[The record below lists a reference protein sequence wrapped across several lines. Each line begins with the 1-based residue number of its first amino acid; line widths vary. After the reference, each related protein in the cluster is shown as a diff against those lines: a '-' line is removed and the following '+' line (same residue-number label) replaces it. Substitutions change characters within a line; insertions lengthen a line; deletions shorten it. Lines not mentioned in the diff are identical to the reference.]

1 MKEMDER
8 NAFDI
13 LLDYPRDKRLA
24 FDTHESTN
32 RAFRIYKKDWLDR
45 FLRFKK
51 RKTGMKRI
59 DRYYTITSRSKGCQL
74 RSMKNPYLF
83 FNRFMRK
90 FTLLHC
96 WFRMTDIMLSV
107 MLHPDKR

>member
-45 FLRFKK
+45 FLRFNK

-59 DRYYTITSRSKGCQL
+59 DRYYTITSRSK
-74 RSMKNPYLF
+74 RMPVEINEESIPLF
-83 FNRFMRK
+83 QQIHEK
-90 FTLLHC
+90 IHPLTLLVQNDRYNVICHAPP
-96 WFRMTDIMLSV
+96 R
-107 MLHPDKR
+107 